1 MKEKNEDLPMVGLR
15 VLDLGWVWSGPMV
28 SYMFADLGAE
38 VIKVEHNE
46 RLDNTRLRG
55 SPTINGK
62 RIEGKSIE
70 LGPYFHNLNRNK
82 LSITLNLR
90 VRKGIELFKSLVRKS
105 DVIIENFTPKTL
117 QKLGLGYEDLKK
129 LRPDLIMLSL
139 STAGQSGPLSDVKG
153 YAPVI
158 SSLSGMESLVGYE
171 GEPSLGMMTFG
182 MSDPS
187 AAAQAFFSV
196 MVALYYREMT
206 GEGKY
211 IDMSQ
216 LEASVV
222 LLGEAIMEYIMN
234 GRILEPM
241 GNFHKTEAP
250 YGIYPTLE
258 EDRWVAV
265 SAEAEEEWGG
275 LVRAMGDPSWVKDHR
290 FDSKEERLNNR
301 KLLDGYLK
309 EWTSKMSREEILL
322 RLRKEGVP
330 ATSVLSMEEQYKD
343 EHFRERRIHQKVIH
357 PLLGEEILFSI
368 PWNMETGGQIKRS
381 APLLGEHNNYVFGE
395 VLGLSHEEIQRL
407 QLEKVIY

>member
-1 MKEKNEDLPMVGLR
+1 MKMKSEDLPLKGFR

-28 SYMFADLGAE
+28 SYMLADLGAE

-55 SPTINGK
+55 SPTIHGK
-62 RIEGKSIE
+62 KVEGKSIE

-90 VRKGIELFKSLVRKS
+90 VPKGVELFKNLVKES
-105 DVIIENFTPKTL
+105 DIIVENFTPNTL

-139 STAGQSGPLSDVKG
+139 STVGQSGPLSDVKG

-171 GEPSLGMMTFG
+171 EEPPLGMMTFG
-182 MSDPS
+182 MSDPN
-187 AAAQAFFSV
+187 AATQAFFSV
-196 MVALYYREMT
+196 MVALYHREKT
-206 GEGKY
+206 GEGKH

-216 LEASVV
+216 LEASIV
-222 LLGEAIMEYIMN
+222 LLGEAVMEYFMN
-234 GRILEPM
+234 GRILGPM
-241 GNFHKTEAP
+241 GNFHKTQAP
-250 YGIYPTLE
+250 YGIYPSLE
-258 EDRWVAV
+258 EDRWIAI
-265 SAEAEEEWGG
+265 STDTEEEWKG
-275 LVRAMGDPSWVKDHR
+275 LVRALGNPSWAEDPPFKSKD
-290 FDSKEERLNNR
+290 ERLKNR
-301 KLLDGYLK
+301 KRLDAYLR
-309 EWTSKMSREEILL
+309 EWTSKLSRGEILS

-330 ATSVLSMEEQYKD
+330 ATPVLSMEEQYED
-343 EHFRERRIHQKVIH
+343 EHFRIRGIHQKVVH

-368 PWNMETGGQIKRS
+368 PWKMETGGQIRRS
-381 APLLGEHNNYVFGE
+381 APLLGEHNNYVYGE
-395 VLGLSHEEIQRL
+395 ILGLSPEEIQRL